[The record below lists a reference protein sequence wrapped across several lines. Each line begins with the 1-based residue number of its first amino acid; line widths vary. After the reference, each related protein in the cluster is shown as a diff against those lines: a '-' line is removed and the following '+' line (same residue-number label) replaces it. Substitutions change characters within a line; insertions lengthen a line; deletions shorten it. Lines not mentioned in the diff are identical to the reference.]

1 MPLAAGCWARSTSG
15 SRSIRSASDLHTY
28 CTSKISH
35 VLENIM
41 YSLYLLEKTTSTYQS
56 ARPLVARTG
65 DSRGVWSRG
74 RSGQAYAYVN
84 RFIRHTH
91 SRMCSGCEGVT
102 CCCRTGMLPS
112 AAHLQNSPAAV
123 RTTTTTSRR
132 REVDEKEGK
141 WLVTRQRISEVS
153 KRCLLSELRERFRFP
168 SCCCLG
174 QCGYGR
180 PSTTS
185 LAYYVLRSEYG

>member
-1 MPLAAGCWARSTSG
+1 MLGSLNFRQQIDPVSFRSPYVLYYG
-15 SRSIRSASDLHTY
+15 
-28 CTSKISH
+28 SKISH

-91 SRMCSGCEGVT
+91 SRGCVPDVRVT
-102 CCCRTGMLPS
+102 CCYRTGMLPS
-112 AAHLQNSPAAV
+112 ASCTSSKFASSGTYYYYNSA
-123 RTTTTTSRR
+123 RR

>member
-1 MPLAAGCWARSTSG
+1 MLGSLNFRQQIDPVSFRSPYVLYYG
-15 SRSIRSASDLHTY
+15 
-28 CTSKISH
+28 SKISH

-91 SRMCSGCEGVT
+91 SSRMCSGCEGDLLLLPYRYAPL
-102 CCCRTGMLPS
+102 CCTSSKFASSGTYYYYNS
-112 AAHLQNSPAAV
+112 A
-123 RTTTTTSRR
+123 RR

>member
-1 MPLAAGCWARSTSG
+1 MLGSLNFRQIDPVSFRSPYVLYYG
-15 SRSIRSASDLHTY
+15 
-28 CTSKISH
+28 SKISH

-91 SRMCSGCEGVT
+91 SRGCVPDVRVT
-102 CCCRTGMLPS
+102 CCYRTGMLPS
-112 AAHLQNSPAAV
+112 AAHLQNSLAAV
-123 RTTTTTSRR
+123 RTTTTTARR

>member
-15 SRSIRSASDLHTY
+15 RSIRSASDLHTY

-123 RTTTTTSRR
+123 RTTTTTAQ
-132 REVDEKEGK
+132 EGGK
-141 WLVTRQRISEVS
+141 WTRKRESGSSLVR
-153 KRCLLSELRERFRFP
+153 
-168 SCCCLG
+168 G
-174 QCGYGR
+174 
-180 PSTTS
+180 
-185 LAYYVLRSEYG
+185 